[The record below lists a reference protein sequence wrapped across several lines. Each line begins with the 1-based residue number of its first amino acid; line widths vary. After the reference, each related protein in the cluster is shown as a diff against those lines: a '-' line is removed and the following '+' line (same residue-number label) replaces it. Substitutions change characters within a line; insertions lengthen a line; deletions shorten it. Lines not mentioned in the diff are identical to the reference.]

1 MGREVKEST
10 MTMNAAGLP
19 ATTARTNLF
28 RIRVLVIM
36 GVSGCGKTEVG
47 RAVAQQWGA
56 DFQDADDWH
65 TAEAVAKM
73 AAGHALT
80 DEDRGPWLERL
91 RQKVIAATPA
101 QGKTVLACSA
111 LRRRYRETL
120 RNGQDGV
127 QFIFLEGTLDLIASR
142 MAARKGHFMPT
153 TLLDSQF
160 AALEA
165 PGSDEAITIS
175 IDQPL
180 EGVVADVLN
189 VVVRA

>member
-19 ATTARTNLF
+19 ATTTRTNLF

-56 DFQDADDWH
+56 DFQDADHWH

-73 AAGHALT
+73 AAGHALS

-91 RQKVIAATPA
+91 REKVIAATPA

-111 LRRRYRETL
+111 LHRRYRETL

-165 PGSDEAITIS
+165 PGPDEAITIS

>member
-1 MGREVKEST
+1 
-10 MTMNAAGLP
+10 
-19 ATTARTNLF
+19 
-28 RIRVLVIM
+28 M
-36 GVSGCGKTEVG
+36 GVSGCGKTAVG
-47 RAVAQQWGA
+47 RAVAQRWGA

-65 TAEAVAKM
+65 TAVAVAKM

-80 DEDRGPWLERL
+80 DADRAPWLERL

-101 QGKTVLACSA
+101 EGRTVLACSA
-111 LRRRYRETL
+111 LRRRYREAL
-120 RNGQDGV
+120 RNGQEGV
-127 QFIFLEGTLDLIASR
+127 QFVFLEGTQELIASR
-142 MAARKGHFMPT
+142 MAARKGHYMPT

-160 AALEA
+160 AALEV
-165 PGSDEAITIS
+165 PGPDEAISIS

>member
-1 MGREVKEST
+1 
-10 MTMNAAGLP
+10 
-19 ATTARTNLF
+19 
-28 RIRVLVIM
+28 M
-36 GVSGCGKTEVG
+36 GVSGCGKTAVG

-65 TAEAVAKM
+65 TEEAVAKM

-80 DEDRGPWLERL
+80 DEDRAPWLERL

-101 QGKTVLACSA
+101 EGRTVLACSA
-111 LRRRYRETL
+111 LRRRYREAL
-120 RNGQDGV
+120 RNGQEGV
-127 QFIFLEGTLDLIASR
+127 QFVFLEGTQELIASR
-142 MAARKGHFMPT
+142 MAARKGHYMPI

-165 PGSDEAITIS
+165 PGPDEAISIS

-180 EGVVADVLN
+180 EKVAADVLN

>member
-1 MGREVKEST
+1 

-36 GVSGCGKTEVG
+36 GVSGCGKTAVG

-65 TAEAVAKM
+65 TEEAVAKM

-80 DEDRGPWLERL
+80 DEDRAPWLERL

-101 QGKTVLACSA
+101 EGRTVLACSA
-111 LRRRYRETL
+111 LRRRYREAL
-120 RNGQDGV
+120 RNGQEGV
-127 QFIFLEGTLDLIASR
+127 QFVFLEGTQDLIASR
-142 MAARKGHFMPT
+142 MAARKGHYMPT

-160 AALEA
+160 AALEV
-165 PGSDEAITIS
+165 PGPDEAISIS
-175 IDQPL
+175 INQPL
-180 EGVVADVLN
+180 EKVVADVLN